1 MFKLT
6 KGSQFQFDGTI
17 ERSGR
22 FGITIIPLD
31 LERIKKGCEEAKKL
45 HVEEPFSGYD
55 LADSCLSMIDNSFDH
70 TQECLDSRERCIAK
84 IAEIARKRLDI
95 LIPLHHLLTKCAEF
109 PPFAN
114 GLRTLEILAQESLV
128 YETSPRSVPQR

>member
-1 MFKLT
+1 VFKLT
-6 KGSQFQFDGTI
+6 KGSQIQFDGTI

-55 LADSCLSMIDNSFDH
+55 LADSCLSMIDDSFDH
-70 TQECLDSRERCIAK
+70 TQECLDSGERCIAK

-95 LIPLHHLLTKCAEF
+95 LIPLRHLL
-109 PPFAN
+109 AN
-114 GLRTLEILAQESLV
+114 GLRTLESLAQESLV